1 MNCYYF
7 DTSYI
12 TTTLI
17 YGSDLLQLGIN
28 FCFNCKLQYI
38 IQKVSKMHA
47 VSYFKCACMGK
58 PIDTRFA
65 LVGLM
70 WHSFLKYG
78 LIP

>member
-28 FCFNCKLQYI
+28 FCFNCKLQYT

-47 VSYFKCACMGK
+47 VSYFKCACRGK